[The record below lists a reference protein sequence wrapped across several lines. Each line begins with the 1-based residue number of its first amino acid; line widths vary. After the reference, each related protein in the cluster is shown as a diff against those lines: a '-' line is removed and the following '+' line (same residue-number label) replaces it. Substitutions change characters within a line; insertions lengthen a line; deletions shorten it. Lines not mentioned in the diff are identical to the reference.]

1 MAGLISKV
9 VALIVYLCVGTL
21 IAQGI
26 CVSYAMSKGYLTRS
40 KLLEMVAIA
49 QQPDADKSHDKK
61 AEEKEQTSEQPS
73 LEDIE
78 SARALRMRNLE
89 LREQAVQ
96 AVLDQVRYEQNKLLE
111 EKNTYLRTRA
121 AFDAHLENM
130 KEGVIAKGRAD
141 ARTILE
147 NVKPKQ
153 AKEQIMKMVEAGEQ
167 KEVVAIL
174 SEMPVPKR
182 AKICA
187 EFSKTDE
194 EKEILDE
201 LLRLIRQGDPD
212 ISPIEETQN
221 ELQATQP
228 QAN

>member
-1 MAGLISKV
+1 MGGLLSKLAG
-9 VALIVYLCVGTL
+9 LIVYLCVGTL

-26 CVSYAMSKGYLTRS
+26 CVSYAISKGYLTKS
-40 KLLEMVAIA
+40 KLLEMVALA
-49 QQPDADKSHDKK
+49 RQTDSGKQQAAN
-61 AEEKEQTSEQPS
+61 AEKKEQTSEQPS

-78 SARALRMRNLE
+78 NARALRMRNLE

-96 AVLDQVRYEQNKLLE
+96 AVLDQVRYEQSKLLD
-111 EKNTYLRTRA
+111 EKDTYLRTRA

-130 KEGVIAKGRAD
+130 KEGAIAKGRTD

-147 NVKPKQ
+147 SVKPKQ
-153 AKEQIMKMVEAGEQ
+153 AKEQILKMVEAGEQ

-212 ISPIEETQN
+212 VSPIKATQEE
-221 ELQATQP
+221 LKATQP